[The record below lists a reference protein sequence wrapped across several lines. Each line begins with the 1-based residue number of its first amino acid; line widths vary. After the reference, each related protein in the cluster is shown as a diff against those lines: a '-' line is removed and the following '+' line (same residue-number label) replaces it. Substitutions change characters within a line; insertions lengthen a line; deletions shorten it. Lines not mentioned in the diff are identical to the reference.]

1 MTHPTSRRRVLSGV
15 IALGLGAGAL
25 TGAAAGSATAAQ
37 AGGAPTVHVRINAD
51 RQVSMPSRL
60 RPGVHR
66 FVVRSAKSS
75 SFQIVKPHAGYT
87 KHKLAH
93 DVAVMFGD
101 VKALKRFERNVR
113 LVGGV
118 ASRHGE
124 RGVMWTRL
132 GVGHYW
138 VVDTNDNNTTPA
150 DLFDLRV
157 GGRGIGGHLGGA
169 ATLRAINEVDFA
181 KRPRAIPS
189 SGRVVLRND
198 SEDNHFF
205 SMAKLLPGKTMK
217 DFRKWIKGAANG
229 EQAPPP
235 VDESAPGMESGVLSP
250 GAAMSMHYNLA
261 RGHYVLICWWPDAEM
276 GGMPHAFMGMYRGVR
291 VR

>member
-1 MTHPTSRRRVLSGV
+1 MSRPTSRRLFSGAL
-15 IALGLGAGAL
+15 ALGLGATAL
-25 TGAAAGSATAAQ
+25 TGVATGTATAAQ
-37 AGGAPTVHVRINAD
+37 SGGAPTVHVRIDA
-51 RQVSMPSRL
+51 QHQISMPSHL

-66 FVVRSAKSS
+66 FAVRSAKAA
-75 SFQIVKPHAGYT
+75 SFQIVKARPGYT
-87 KHKLAH
+87 KRELSH
-93 DVAVMFGD
+93 DVGVMFGD
-101 VKALKRFERNVR
+101 MKALKRFERNVR

-124 RGVMWTRL
+124 RGVMWARL

-138 VVDTNDNNTTPA
+138 VVDTNDDKTTPA
-150 DLFDLRV
+150 NISDLRV

-181 KRPRAIPS
+181 QRPRAIPS

-198 SEDNHFF
+198 SMDNHFY

-235 VDESAPGMESGVLSP
+235 VDEQAPTLESGVVSP
-250 GAAMSMHYNLA
+250 GGAMSMAYDLP
-261 RGHYVLICWWPDAEM
+261 RGHYVLICWWPDADM

>member
-1 MTHPTSRRRVLSGV
+1 MTRPTSRRLLTSAL
-15 IALGLGAGAL
+15 ALGLGATAL
-25 TGAAAGSATAAQ
+25 TGAATETATAAQ
-37 AGGAPTVHVRINAD
+37 SGGAPTVHVRIDAQH
-51 RQVSMPSRL
+51 RISMPSRL
-60 RPGVHR
+60 RLGVHR
-66 FVVRSAKSS
+66 FAVRSAKSA

-87 KHKLAH
+87 KRELTH

-138 VVDTNDNNTTPA
+138 VVDTNDNETTPA

-181 KRPRAIPS
+181 RYPRAIPS

-205 SMAKLLPGKTMK
+205 SMARLLPGKTMK
-217 DFRKWIKGAANG
+217 DFRAWIKGAANG

-235 VDESAPGMESGVLSP
+235 VDEQARTLESGVISP
-250 GAAMSMHYNLA
+250 GGAMSMHYDLP
-261 RGHYVLICWWPDAEM
+261 RGRYVLICWWPDADM

>member
-1 MTHPTSRRRVLSGV
+1 MTRPTSRRLLSGAL
-15 IALGLGAGAL
+15 ALGLGATAL
-25 TGAAAGSATAAQ
+25 TGVTAGTATAAQ
-37 AGGAPTVHVRINAD
+37 SGGAPTVHVRIDA
-51 RQVSMPSRL
+51 QHHVSMPTRL

-66 FVVRSAKSS
+66 FAVRSAKAS

-87 KHKLAH
+87 KRELAH

-101 VKALKRFERNVR
+101 MKALKRFERNVR

-118 ASRHGE
+118 ASRHGQ
-124 RGVMWTRL
+124 RGVMWARL

-138 VVDTNDNNTTPA
+138 VVDTNDRETTPSELL
-150 DLFDLRV
+150 DLHV

-181 KRPRAIPS
+181 KRPRAIPA

-205 SMAKLLPGKTMK
+205 ELARLLPGKTMK

-235 VDESAPGMESGVLSP
+235 VDESAPTMESGVISP
-250 GAAMSMHYNLA
+250 GAAMSMHYDLP
-261 RGHYVLICWWPDAEM
+261 RGRYVLICWWPDADM

-291 VR
+291 LR